1 MGRLE
6 VDHKLELDWSLD
18 RWLGGAWRALENL
31 RNNIGHLVADG
42 AKRRAATTSA
52 KRQRKSW
59 AKQKGVPKAAPLLQ
73 LSRAVGARVRS
84 TYGSS
89 RTRSRQEIDR
99 YDVGYVVDRSKVEG
113 RVAGQHRSD
122 AERAAL
128 ASINVVLPYELA

>member
-52 KRQRKSW
+52 KRQRKSR
-59 AKQKGVPKAAPLLQ
+59 AKQKGCPKAAPLLQ

-89 RTRSRQEIDR
+89 RKEIDR
-99 YDVGYVVDRSKVEG
+99 YDVGHVVDRSKVEG
-113 RVAGQHRSD
+113 RVAGQHRGD

-128 ASINVVLPYELA
+128 ASINVELPYELA